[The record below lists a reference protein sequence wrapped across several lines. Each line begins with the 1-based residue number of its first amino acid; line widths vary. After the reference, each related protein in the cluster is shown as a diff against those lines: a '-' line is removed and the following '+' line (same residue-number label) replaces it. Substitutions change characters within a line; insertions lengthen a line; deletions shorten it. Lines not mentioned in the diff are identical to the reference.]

1 QPQPPDQARRL
12 LPAERRAGDSQPP
25 RARVRLSQAP
35 AVGSGGVAG
44 PGDGGAHA
52 SGATGL
58 PGVRPPGRR
67 LLRVAPQ
74 LGGAGDGWLAHR
86 ALPGRRGDRLHELAR
101 ARVSEPPAALE
112 RESLAQRLARAR
124 ERALE
129 GAPRSGASAFAA
141 PLPGRALPRAVAA
154 HGLG

>member
-1 QPQPPDQARRL
+1 PVG
-12 LPAERRAGDSQPP
+12 RRAGGAVPA
-25 RARVRLSQAP
+25 RAPVPLSEAA
-35 AVGSGGVAG
+35 AVGSGGGAG
-44 PGDGGAHA
+44 WGDVGAHA

-86 ALPGRRGDRLHELAR
+86 ALPGRRGNRLHELAR

-112 RESLAQRLARAR
+112 RESRAQRLARAR

-141 PLPGRALPRAVAA
+141 RPLPGRALPRAVAA